1 MPTNHETIFLYCFQY
16 SIVAP
21 PLGMASLL
29 AVLDIYNNNGR
40 DCKHIAHNLC
50 HFRLSGTVAR
60 NEATKKYR
68 CRSLGLW
75 WHERKEGFKYG

>member
-16 SIVAP
+16 SIAAP
-21 PLGMASLL
+21 AGVTSLS

-50 HFRLSGTVAR
+50 HFRLSGAVAC
-60 NEATKKYR
+60 NEATVKIPLPFS
-68 CRSLGLW
+68 RSLVAL
-75 WHERKEGFKYG
+75 KEIIYENI